1 MTPDELVLINDVMSK
16 SHRRTELFMFIMNLV
31 LCGVLLVF
39 ISKAYESDTTQTAL
53 EAEET
58 KTIKYNLTTGEV
70 K

>member
-39 ISKAYESDTTQTAL
+39 ILKAYESETTQTAL

>member
-1 MTPDELVLINDVMSK
+1 MTPDELVLRNDVMSK
-16 SHRRTELFMFIMNLV
+16 SHKRTELFMFIMNLV

-39 ISKAYESDTTQTAL
+39 ILKAYESETTQTAL